1 MANQDQI
8 IALLHARTAEVERAF
23 NRLLEE
29 KNELERQKRE
39 LLDRVAQKQSEIEA
53 AQARFEQLKVARVIA
68 GSQEDVRNARM
79 QVDGILREIDKCIAL
94 LNR

>member
-8 IALLHARTAEVERAF
+8 IAVLRARAAEVEMAF
-23 NRLLEE
+23 NKLLEAKNQLERRQRELLEE
-29 KNELERQKRE
+29 MGR
-39 LLDRVAQKQSEIEA
+39 KQSEIEA

-68 GSQEDVRNARM
+68 WSAGDAESARV

>member
-8 IALLHARTAEVERAF
+8 IAVLRARAAEVEMAF
-23 NRLLEE
+23 NKLLEE
-29 KNELERQKRE
+29 KNQLERRQRE
-39 LLDRVAQKQSEIEA
+39 LLEEMGRKQSEIEA

-68 GSQEDVRNARM
+68 WSAGDVESARV

>member
-8 IALLHARTAEVERAF
+8 IAVLRARTAEVEMAF
-23 NRLLEE
+23 DRLLEE
-29 KNELERQKRE
+29 KIQLERQQRE
-39 LLDRVAQKQSEIEA
+39 LKEEIGRKQSEIEA

-68 GSQEDVRNARM
+68 WSADDVESARL